1 MEQLIIINP
10 TEEKQISLIVLLKDS
25 ADIIKIDEI
34 LVYKKALNY
43 FKNTYEYTIA
53 GLSINGNEKKFE
65 HYILEQKD
73 IELIEL
79 SIH

>member
-10 TEEKQISLIVLLKDS
+10 TEPKQISLIVLLKDS
-25 ADIIKIDEI
+25 ANIIKIDEI
-34 LVYKKALNY
+34 LVYKKALN

-53 GLSINGNEKKFE
+53 GISINGNEKKFE
-65 HYILEQKD
+65 HYIIEQKD